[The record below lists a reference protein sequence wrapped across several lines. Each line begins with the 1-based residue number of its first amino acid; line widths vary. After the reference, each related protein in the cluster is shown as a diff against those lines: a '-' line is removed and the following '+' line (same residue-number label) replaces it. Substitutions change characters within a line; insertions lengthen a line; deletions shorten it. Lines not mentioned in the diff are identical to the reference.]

1 MRMREGSEPLPFS
14 WDELVPLLV
23 HPLRVAIVEALRHIG
38 EPLSAADLQ
47 QVVEDESSLSVISY
61 HLTTLAQVG
70 AVVVAG
76 PPQTGAA
83 TERFYALPRD

>member
-1 MRMREGSEPLPFS
+1 MRMREGSEPLAFS

-23 HPLRVAIVEALRHIG
+23 HPLRVSIIEALRHIG

-47 QVVEDESSLSVISY
+47 QIVEDECSLSVISY
-61 HLTTLAQVG
+61 HLATLAEVG
-70 AVVVAG
+70 AVIVAG
-76 PPQTGAA
+76 PQTGAA